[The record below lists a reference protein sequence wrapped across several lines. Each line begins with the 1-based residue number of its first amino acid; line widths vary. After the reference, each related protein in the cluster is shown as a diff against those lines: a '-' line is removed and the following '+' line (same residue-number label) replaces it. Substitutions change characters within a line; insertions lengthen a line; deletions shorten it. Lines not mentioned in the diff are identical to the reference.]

1 MACVVVNA
9 TAERSCFTYVDAM
22 KLAVVHQNPK
32 VDAWNTAKGTFC
44 LTQLC
49 GIPQLRVTEYS
60 VITLLKPLGM
70 LMREG

>member
-1 MACVVVNA
+1 
-9 TAERSCFTYVDAM
+9 
-22 KLAVVHQNPK
+22 
-32 VDAWNTAKGTFC
+32 
-44 LTQLC
+44 LC